1 MDAATAAGFD
11 VRGFVD
17 ASRQGNKDGVP
28 IINDVADTAGSA
40 VALGVGSNF
49 ARERVFQETR
59 AVLPDALFP
68 PIIHPTAF
76 VSPLAKLGAGS
87 VVLAMASVG
96 PNSTL
101 GEGALINTGA
111 SLDHDSL
118 LDSFA
123 SLAPGVRTGGRVS
136 IGIRTHLGLHA
147 SVLQGVHIGEDS
159 VIGAHSFANTD
170 VAAFSVAWG
179 VPLRVIR
186 QRSIDEPYY

>member
-1 MDAATAAGFD
+1 MDAAVAAGFD
-11 VRGFVD
+11 VLGFVD
-17 ASRQGNKDGVP
+17 PSRQGAKDGVP
-28 IINDVADTAGSA
+28 IINDVVDTAGSA
-40 VALGVGSNF
+40 LALGLGSNV
-49 ARERVFQETR
+49 ARERVFRETT
-59 AVLPDALFP
+59 AILPDALFP

-76 VSPLAKLGAGS
+76 VSPRATLGAGS

-123 SLAPGVRTGGRVS
+123 SLAPGVRTGGKVS
-136 IGIRTHLGLHA
+136 IGMRTHLGLQA
-147 SVLQGVHIGEDS
+147 SVLQGIRIGEDS

-170 VAAFSVAWG
+170 VAALSVAWG
-179 VPLRVIR
+179 VPLKVIR
-186 QRSIDEPYY
+186 QRTIDEPYY